1 MPPDLDRGGLPP
13 GVERQELLAVGRG
26 VLLVVVEDDGGGHE
40 RQLRVGIDGVPVG
53 LDDVD
58 RVAACALVVL
68 GDRALDVDHA
78 RCEVEVGAPCR
89 RARQGKGLVDAG
101 VLAAGGDDRRDA
113 RAVGRQHGGVD
124 RVVLDVTDRDEPAD
138 LAVDVQRAR
147 DLAGVRVDEG
157 HAPVRA
163 GDDAGAGRLAQLADP
178 G

>member
-1 MPPDLDRGGLPP
+1 SAANTTYAPTMPSPTYESFMPIRLWAKSMPSASVMRPSITATDRRRNRRRARTYISTHISTPAMTP
-13 GVERQELLAVGRG
+13 GTRHANACRPIST
-26 VLLVVVEDDGGGHE
+26 D
-40 RQLRVGIDGVPVG
+40 
-53 LDDVD
+53 
-58 RVAACALVVL
+58 AAC
-68 GDRALDVDHA
+68 
-78 RCEVEVGAPCR
+78 P

-124 RVVLDVTDRDEPAD
+124 RVVLDVADRDEPAD

-163 GDDAGAGRLAQLADP
+163 GDDA
-178 G
+178 